1 MTALDKT
8 VPYSPALSARARRF
22 LEAPRFAIV
31 ATLNPDGGPL
41 QAVIWYRLDGD
52 AIVFNSRRGRQWPT
66 NLERC
71 RRVSI
76 TVADGYDYV
85 EMRGEVE
92 IDEDPVRGLEVIAA
106 LTRRYQKNEA
116 AAAAQIAGFAREP
129 RVTFTLRP
137 TRVFERLSGE

>member
-1 MTALDKT
+1 MTARDNT
-8 VPYSPALSARARRF
+8 VSFSPTLSPRARRF
-22 LEAPRFAIV
+22 LDAPRFAIV

-41 QAVIWYRLDGD
+41 QAVVWYLIDGD
-52 AIVFNSRRGRQWPT
+52 AIVFNSRRGRHWPT

-76 TVADGYDYV
+76 AVADGYDYV

-92 IDEDPVRGLEVIAA
+92 IDEDRVRGLEVISA
-106 LTRRYQKNEA
+106 LTHRYQKDEA
-116 AAAAQIAGFAREP
+116 AAQAQIAGFAKEP